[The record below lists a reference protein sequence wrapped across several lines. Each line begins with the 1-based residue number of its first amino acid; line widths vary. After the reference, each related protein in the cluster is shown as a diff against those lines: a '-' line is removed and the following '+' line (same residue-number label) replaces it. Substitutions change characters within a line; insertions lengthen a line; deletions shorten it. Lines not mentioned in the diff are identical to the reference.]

1 MSAARSALA
10 VAVLWLGG
18 PIASAAGQP
27 VAEPAAAGQPVAE
40 QATLPAHTAPAAAVT
55 SPPAPAESSW
65 LLDLY
70 ESARGAIVRIE
81 SDLGVGT
88 GFLFH
93 SPHHVATAY
102 HVIQDAEWI
111 EVAFSNGRKLGARVV
126 AYDPAQ
132 DLAILELPADIPD
145 VRPLLP
151 YLGEVRIGTRVAAIG
166 HPLSN
171 VKDSDARLQGLLDWT
186 LTSGIVGAVSES
198 FVQTDAAVNP
208 GNSGGPLLNER
219 GEVVGVVSF
228 KLQAAEGVNMAVRAK
243 PLQALTLR
251 IGQQPPPPRTSW
263 ARDAFEIGFMQH
275 IDEDSVGGFV
285 LGFGAVWQ
293 RRLAMRFR
301 LGFVGGT
308 IAPRAEGVIAQKLN
322 RVVLELDTGLH
333 QQFGHGPLGLSATLG
348 GGAALYFESGDLTE
362 LTVYQADAACVPTA
376 GAPCVLSSRVHTV
389 ENSEVR
395 FMPMLSATVTLAIL
409 RVGYAYQFDIERI
422 EDSVHRLLFT
432 FAL

>member
-1 MSAARSALA
+1 
-10 VAVLWLGG
+10 
-18 PIASAAGQP
+18 
-27 VAEPAAAGQPVAE
+27 
-40 QATLPAHTAPAAAVT
+40 
-55 SPPAPAESSW
+55 
-65 LLDLY
+65 
-70 ESARGAIVRIE
+70 
-81 SDLGVGT
+81 
-88 GFLFH
+88 
-93 SPHHVATAY
+93 VATAY
-102 HVIQDAEWI
+102 HVIQDVEWI
-111 EVAFSNGRKLGARVV
+111 EVAFSNGRKLGAKVV

-145 VRPLLP
+145 ARPLLP

-166 HPLSN
+166 HPLSD
-171 VKDSDARLQGLLDWT
+171 VKDSDKRLQGLLDWT

-228 KLQAAEGVNMAVRAK
+228 KLRAAEGVNMAVRAK

-251 IGQQPPPPRTSW
+251 IATQPPPPRTRW
-263 ARDAFEIGFMQH
+263 ARDAFELGFMQH
-275 IDEDSVGGFV
+275 IDDDNVGGFS
-285 LGFGAVWQ
+285 LGFGAVWM

-301 LGFVGGT
+301 LGFVGGAV
-308 IAPRAEGVIAQKLN
+308 APRAEGVIAEKLN
-322 RVVLELDTGLH
+322 RVVLELETGLH
-333 QQFGHGPLGLSATLG
+333 QQFGHGPLAPAVTLG

-362 LTVYQADAACVPTA
+362 LTVFQADPTCVPSA
-376 GAPCVLSSRVHTV
+376 GMACALSSRVRTEEH
-389 ENSEVR
+389 SEVR

-432 FAL
+432 LAL